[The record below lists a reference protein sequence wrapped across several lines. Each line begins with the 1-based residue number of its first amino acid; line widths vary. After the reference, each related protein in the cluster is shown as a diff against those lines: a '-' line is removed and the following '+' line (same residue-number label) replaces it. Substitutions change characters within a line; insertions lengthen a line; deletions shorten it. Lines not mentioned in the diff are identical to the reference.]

1 MSFIIFQLCTQT
13 LPHPFKSEKNAF
25 SKQIMLLGSIA
36 NDLICVVDCKIGIKH
51 YICLSQIVYLK
62 YLTYQT
68 QMLLKVE

>member
-1 MSFIIFQLCTQT
+1 MSFIIFQLRTQT

-25 SKQIMLLGSIA
+25 SKQTMLSRSIVY
-36 NDLICVVDCKIGIKH
+36 DLIRVVDCKIGIKP

-68 QMLLKVE
+68 QMLLNVE